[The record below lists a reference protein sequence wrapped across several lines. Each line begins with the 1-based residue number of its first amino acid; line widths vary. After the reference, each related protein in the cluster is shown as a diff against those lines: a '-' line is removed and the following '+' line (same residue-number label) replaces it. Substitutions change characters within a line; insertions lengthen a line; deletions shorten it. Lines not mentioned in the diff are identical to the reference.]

1 MNRFKDIQMQGALDR
16 CREYHLILLN
26 MQQIRIGEIV
36 LLIMSIKM
44 LCNGI
49 IYVIEDQLEELVEE
63 VVE

>member
-26 MQQIRIGEIV
+26 MQQIRKIN

>member
-26 MQQIRIGEIV
+26 MQQIRIV